1 MKTTIR
7 SDLIPQ
13 MTFVGGKRPDG
24 LYHWR
29 QSAYA
34 SVRGTKHLLATAIG
48 YLEVSK
54 FQLGQ
59 LLGYA
64 APSHV
69 YGLFSGKRR
78 PSQLF
83 LSRLAWLFFLRSEGH
98 ELSLWRAINWMTGEI
113 TLRSVPRRCPGVRAN
128 GNGAGSK

>member
-1 MKTTIR
+1 MKTTIH

-48 YLEVSK
+48 YLEVSND
-54 FQLGQ
+54 G
-59 LLGYA
+59 GYII
-64 APSHV
+64 AP
-69 YGLFSGKRR
+69 
-78 PSQLF
+78 PSVVKGSTYQV
-83 LSRLAWLFFLRSEGH
+83 LRDRETAPIVT
-98 ELSLWRAINWMTGEI
+98 LPPSLDGAID
-113 TLRSVPRRCPGVRAN
+113 GV
-128 GNGAGSK
+128 